1 MSVATAAAA
10 VQSKRVGIMQPYLFP
25 YFEQFRLIA
34 ACDLWVVFDTVQ
46 YTRKSWMNRNRILNR
61 EKGWAYVSVPVRHSG
76 LDTRVMEAELDET
89 QDWRG
94 ALLGKLRVYERE
106 APQYRLVRELVGDAI
121 AAPAASIA
129 ALNARL
135 LTTVMHELGI
145 TTPTV
150 MASALEFQAPAD
162 CAPGEWALHISRHLG
177 ATEYRNAAG
186 GVALFDP
193 ELYAQH
199 GIELSFHQHR
209 DHSYPTGSFEF
220 VPGLSVIDTLMWNEP
235 ERLREWL
242 TD

>member
-1 MSVATAAAA
+1 
-10 VQSKRVGIMQPYLFP
+10 MQPYFFP

-61 EKGWAYVSVPVRHSG
+61 DKGWAYISVPVRHTG
-76 LDTRVMEAELDET
+76 LDTRVMDAELDEQ

-106 APQYRLVRELVGDAI
+106 APQYRGVRELIGDSI
-121 AAPAASIA
+121 SGPAPSLA

-135 LTTVMHELGI
+135 LQSVMAYLGI
-145 TTPTV
+145 ATPAV
-150 MASALEFQAPAD
+150 MASSLDFDVPVD

-193 ELYAQH
+193 ALYAAQ

-209 DHSYPTGSFEF
+209 DHVYATGSFEF
-220 VPGLSVIDTLMWNEP
+220 LPGLSVIDALMWNDREQ
-235 ERLREWL
+235 LRACLAE
-242 TD
+242 